1 VTHKTFLT
9 DSAEIELVLELE
21 RHNGVADV
29 MGADADDDTA
39 ALGTQ
44 WIVRYSKPADGYIH

>member
-1 VTHKTFLT
+1 MTHKTFLT